1 MSESEYRQR
10 ILILYLGSASLKS
23 DVVGWSLYDGTT
35 DDEDDEL
42 DFKENEEPPYT
53 SVLGAMRDGWRVIGI
68 PTINSPLIGREHQTD
83 YLQFE
88 FVLEK
93 MELIGE

>member
-1 MSESEYRQR
+1 MSESNYRQK

-35 DDEDDEL
+35 DDEADL
-42 DFKENEEPPYT
+42 RENEEPPYE

-93 MELIGE
+93 MELVDE

>member
-1 MSESEYRQR
+1 MSESKYRQK
-10 ILILYLGSASLKS
+10 ILILYLGNASLNS
-23 DVVGWSLYDGTT
+23 EVVGWSLYDGTT
-35 DDEDDEL
+35 DDEADIV
-42 DFKENEEPPYT
+42 ENEEVPYK

>member
-1 MSESEYRQR
+1 MSEPKYRQK

-35 DDEDDEL
+35 DDEADL
-42 DFKENEEPPYT
+42 RENEEPPYE
-53 SVLGAMRDGWRVIGI
+53 SVLEAMRDGWRVIGI

-93 MELIGE
+93 MELVDE

>member
-1 MSESEYRQR
+1 MNESNYRQKL
-10 ILILYLGSASLKS
+10 LILYLGNASLNS

-35 DDEDDEL
+35 DEEL
-42 DFKENEEPPYT
+42 DLGENGEPPYK

-68 PTINSPLIGREHQTD
+68 PSIQSPLIGKEHQTD

-93 MELIGE
+93 MELLDE

>member
-1 MSESEYRQR
+1 MSESKYRQKL
-10 ILILYLGSASLKS
+10 LILYLGSASLNS
-23 DVVGWSLYDGTT
+23 DVVGWSIYDGTT
-35 DDEDDEL
+35 DDVSDLGET
-42 DFKENEEPPYT
+42 EEPPYN

-68 PTINSPLIGREHQTD
+68 PTVNSPIIGREHQTD